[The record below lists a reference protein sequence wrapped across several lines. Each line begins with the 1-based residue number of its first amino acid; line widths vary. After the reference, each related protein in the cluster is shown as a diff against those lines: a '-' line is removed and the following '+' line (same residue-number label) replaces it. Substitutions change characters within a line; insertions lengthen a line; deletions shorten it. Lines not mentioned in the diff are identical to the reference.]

1 MSTLQIFL
9 KRIIMP
15 VLFAGVLFGSAGRW
29 DLPLVWAYLFVYL
42 ISHLVIALAIIKQ
55 DPGLAKERT
64 RPGPGAKNWDRVWL
78 TVYGFSCFA
87 ILIVA
92 GLDIRFGWPGAVPLG
107 VQIAAL
113 VGFAAAVGLVVW
125 AMSANTFFST
135 VVRIQRD
142 RGQYVITAGPYQ
154 YLRHPGYAGSALF
167 WLCTGLALDSWWA
180 MLPATL
186 VALQYILRTALEDRT
201 LHEELEG
208 YAEYAERVRYRLLP
222 GIW

>member
-1 MSTLQIFL
+1 MIT
-9 KRIIMP
+9 

-29 DLPLVWAYLFVYL
+29 DLPMVWAYLCIYS
-42 ISHLVIALAIIKQ
+42 ISHLVIALTIVKQ
-55 DPGLAKERT
+55 VDLAEERM
-64 RPGPGAKNWDRVWL
+64 RPGPGAKNWDRAWL

-87 ILIVA
+87 ILIIA

-107 VQIAAL
+107 VQIAGL
-113 VGFAAAVGLVVW
+113 VGFAAAVGLIVW
-125 AMSANTFFST
+125 AMSVNIFFST

-142 RGQYVITAGPYQ
+142 RGQYMITAGPYQ
-154 YLRHPGYAGSALF
+154 YVRHPSYVGSALF
-167 WLCTGLALDSWWA
+167 WLCTALALGSWWA

-186 VALQYILRTALEDRT
+186 VALQYTLRTALEDRA

-208 YAEYAERVRYRLLP
+208 YAEYAERVHYRLLP